1 MLPARPQ
8 NAAKRHKWSV
18 MGTAFMATLREGI
31 ESVIFLTGVSGGQGI
46 KSVILPG
53 IIGLVLGL
61 LTGFVIF
68 WT

>member
-1 MLPARPQ
+1 
-8 NAAKRHKWSV
+8 